1 MPKSNAPPQKLT
13 PQEVVKVLN
22 LWVGEWTSVDKA
34 TNELLEKFSL
44 RLNKQGES
52 IEGEGTLFENGTA
65 GGRKLTFEM
74 TYNPELNVFVQ
85 IIKPTNMPPLTRHFR
100 WNFNKDTGI
109 AEYVTPTPLKELC
122 QLRPGKKPAPIR
134 WTLSLWFTRTANSY
148 PRSRQ

>member
-34 TNELLEKFSL
+34 TNELLEKFSI
-44 RLNKQGES
+44 RLNKRGES

-74 TYNPELNVFVQ
+74 TQSGTECICPNNQTHQHAALDQ
-85 IIKPTNMPPLTRHFR
+85 AFR
-100 WNFNKDTGI
+100 WNFKKDTGI
-109 AEYVTPTPLKELC
+109 AEYVTPP
-122 QLRPGKKPAPIR
+122 P
-134 WTLSLWFTRTANSY
+134 
-148 PRSRQ
+148 